1 MSTVI
6 PLVRLVSISALL
18 LAAAPAALAA
28 QEVRPSTAGVPVRV
42 RTQSERTLA
51 DLMEL
56 TNENAPFAVSIKT
69 DSGKTGFVEGERFR
83 LEILSDETCFLT
95 VVEEAPDGAIS
106 LVVPAGGADA
116 QARIEKGATLTLP
129 LGSET
134 DGRRFKAQPPHGTS
148 RIKVFA
154 TKEPIEI
161 AKDATPAADESER
174 DRRIRKLLE
183 GLSAKAAK
191 AKARPVGSKGVG
203 VTEGDPLDSDA
214 WATAEIRIVTGKDE
228 AELARNRGQDKLA
241 DLLIPEEQVR
251 RERPAPAERP
261 ARRNPAPPLTAQTS
275 TEANDRYREQWGS
288 TVSSL
293 SGSKSLGPQFVKP
306 RGAQPTVPLGPV
318 NDLIVVR
325 SKAPGAAPGSKA
337 IGGWTAELV
346 PLAPPGSKSLDAS
359 PEALAKRI
367 STLQAEDP
375 SIVAIIPNRTWQ
387 VFGAAAPQSV
397 KAAGND
403 EFDPKAPFRGLQ
415 WHLNNSENSG
425 FDIRYFRRAIDLIE
439 IEPVTI
445 GLVDQG
451 VHLDESRL
459 ADYVWTNAGEIP
471 DNNVDDDGNGH
482 VDDVHGWNFAS
493 DSPKLSTGND
503 VFNHGT
509 YCMSVMTG
517 GAPGKPHHFFG
528 VCSDPVVIPAACVA
542 FDEKAGTA
550 IGSINATF
558 DAMKYAIDNG
568 AKVLNLSLGGP
579 TTTAELFVMN
589 LHPIWDYAEEKDVLV
604 VIAAGNENQDID
616 VEPVAPACIPRDNT
630 IVVMAVDPSGGPA
643 RGWNAATGAWQQYSN
658 YGRNE
663 VDIAAPGTM
672 VLGIPHVDA
681 TSYDDGT
688 SYATPIVAAA
698 AAAIWAKH
706 PDWKA
711 ADVKRAILESARIVD
726 VLEDKCLTGGMLDID
741 AALNWTK

>member
-18 LAAAPAALAA
+18 LAPTALAS

-42 RTQSERTLA
+42 RTQAERDLA
-51 DLMEL
+51 ELMNLSNDE
-56 TNENAPFAVSIKT
+56 APFAVSIKT
-69 DSGKTGFVEGERFR
+69 DTGKTGFIEGERFR
-83 LEILSDETCFLT
+83 LEILSDETCFIT
-95 VVEEAPDGAIS
+95 VLEEAPDGALS
-106 LVVPAGGADA
+106 VVVPGNAGDT
-116 QARIEKGATLTLP
+116 QAKLEKGATLVLP
-129 LGSET
+129 IGSEK

-154 TKEPIEI
+154 TSEPIEI
-161 AKDATPAADESER
+161 PHGDAAKDEDAARE
-174 DRRIRKLLE
+174 RRIRELLE
-183 GLSAKAAK
+183 GLSAKAARG
-191 AKARPVGSKGVG
+191 KARPAGSKGVG
-203 VTEGDPLDSDA
+203 VTDGDPLDGDA
-214 WATAEIRIVTGKDE
+214 WATAELLIVTGKDE
-228 AELARNRGQDKLA
+228 AELAKNRGQDKLA
-241 DLLIPEEQVR
+241 DLLIPEDKVR

-261 ARRNPAPPLTAQTS
+261 ARRNPAAPLTAQTS
-275 TEANDRYREQWGS
+275 TEANDRYRAQWES
-288 TVSSL
+288 TVSAM
-293 SGSKSLGPQFVKP
+293 SGSKSLGPKLVRP
-306 RGAQPTVPLGPV
+306 RGAQPTVPLAPV
-318 NDLIVVR
+318 SDLIVVR
-325 SKAPGAAPGSKA
+325 SKAPGGAPGSKA
-337 IGGWTAELV
+337 IGRWTTELV
-346 PLAPPGSKSLDAS
+346 PVAPPGSKALDAS

-367 STLQAEDP
+367 SALQAEDP

-387 VFGAAAPQSV
+387 VFGGPAPQDV
-397 KAAGND
+397 KTARSP
-403 EFDPKAPFRGLQ
+403 EFDPKSPFSGLQ
-415 WHLNNSENSG
+415 WHLNNSENNG
-425 FDIRYFRRAIDLIE
+425 FDIRYFQRAIDLIE

-459 ADYVWTNAGEIP
+459 ADCIWTNAGEIP
-471 DNNVDDDGNGH
+471 DNNVDDDGNGY

-493 DSPKLSTGND
+493 NSAKLSTGND

-517 GAPGKPHHFFG
+517 GAPGKPYHFFG
-528 VCSDPVVIPAACVA
+528 VCHDPVVIPAACVA

-550 IGSINATF
+550 IGPINATF

-579 TTTAELFVMN
+579 TTANELFVMN

-672 VLGIPHVDA
+672 VLGIPNVDA

-688 SYATPIVAAA
+688 SFATPIVAAA

-711 ADVKRAILESARIVD
+711 ADVKRAILETARVVD
-726 VLEDKCLTGGMLDID
+726 ALEDKCLTGGMLDID
-741 AALNWTK
+741 AAMNWSK